1 MTKLKQIQETTTFCL
16 NTKTEAI
23 AGKQKGRRGGVKKN
37 QLMCARFTERT
48 GRQME
53 LQAPK
58 QSESGASP
66 LMFNTRSPSLCAKG
80 GRAAQTRFV
89 AAGLEVFA
97 PHQKKKQSQGER
109 RRRKK
114 NGAQN
119 HHMNKETIGKN
130 RAGSLQESTTPP
142 GHAARKNTRDQS
154 ETQTL
159 LLYSCYSTKNG
170 ALKVWMK

>member
-1 MTKLKQIQETTTFCL
+1 MAAFTSAKRRVLPLEFIAFQLCSCTWHGHHFATENLSVPDPLHCAGHINHDKTQADPRDDDLLFGHENRSHRRKTKG
-16 NTKTEAI
+16 EA
-23 AGKQKGRRGGVKKN
+23 RGVKKN

-48 GRQME
+48 GKQME

-97 PHQKKKQSQGER
+97 PHQ
-109 RRRKK
+109 
-114 NGAQN
+114 
-119 HHMNKETIGKN
+119 
-130 RAGSLQESTTPP
+130 
-142 GHAARKNTRDQS
+142 
-154 ETQTL
+154 
-159 LLYSCYSTKNG
+159 
-170 ALKVWMK
+170 

>member
-97 PHQKKKQSQGER
+97 PHQKNNSPRER
-109 RRRKK
+109 EEEEEEKWSSKPPHEQR
-114 NGAQN
+114 N
-119 HHMNKETIGKN
+119 H
-130 RAGSLQESTTPP
+130 
-142 GHAARKNTRDQS
+142 
-154 ETQTL
+154 
-159 LLYSCYSTKNG
+159 
-170 ALKVWMK
+170 W

>member
-97 PHQKKKQSQGER
+97 PHQKKNSPRER
-109 RRRKK
+109 EEEEKK
-114 NGAQN
+114 
-119 HHMNKETIGKN
+119 MELK
-130 RAGSLQESTTPP
+130 TT
-142 GHAARKNTRDQS
+142 T
-154 ETQTL
+154 
-159 LLYSCYSTKNG
+159 
-170 ALKVWMK
+170 